1 MTASN
6 IHLLHARPSPL
17 APFLRVGH
25 TGQHRLEALVAAN
38 RMPYQRFVFDAAH
51 IRRQQSLLQ
60 AFKARGA
67 EIVIDLNFAETAAPG
82 RFATAVAKL
91 PWGNA
96 ERPWTP
102 DDFGRGRNADFY
114 KQMAEFA
121 VANGAT
127 AVLAPTHLV
136 ESELAPWRTVDLD
149 GCVRLRQELD
159 RAGGK
164 YIAID
169 YQMIT
174 TTAALKDSQLRST
187 LLDGIADLPFQN
199 LWLRASG
206 FGAKAT
212 GAGTRHL
219 LETARHLHAVGR
231 PVVIDMAGGFA
242 GLSTLAFGTA
252 GGICHGVALSESFN
266 AADWRKPPQEGKG
279 GGLGARIYVADL
291 DRHLSEKQAEA
302 FFAVRG
308 TKSRFAC
315 NDTSC
320 CPSGLDDMAESPQSH
335 FITQRFRQIAELD
348 RLPEARRAEHFLLRM
363 LDPAVR
369 SARQAAKL
377 KFGDEQVQKLVG
389 ESKSRLIRFRD
400 ALGALHEAE
409 AVGTDVSRSR
419 APAFR
424 GGQGDAGGVVT
435 VLGGR
440 R

>member
-1 MTASN
+1 
-6 IHLLHARPSPL
+6 
-17 APFLRVGH
+17 
-25 TGQHRLEALVAAN
+25 
-38 RMPYQRFVFDAAH
+38 
-51 IRRQQSLLQ
+51 
-60 AFKARGA
+60 
-67 EIVIDLNFAETAAPG
+67 
-82 RFATAVAKL
+82 
-91 PWGNA
+91 
-96 ERPWTP
+96 
-102 DDFGRGRNADFY
+102 
-114 KQMAEFA
+114 MAEFV
-121 VANGAT
+121 VAAGAS

-136 ESELAPWRTVDLD
+136 ESGALPWHAADLD
-149 GCVRLRQELD
+149 GCIRLRQELD

-164 YIAID
+164 HIAID
-169 YQMIT
+169 YQVIT
-174 TTAALKDSQLRST
+174 TMAVLKDPQLRSAV
-187 LLDGIADLPFQN
+187 LDGIGDLPFQN

-242 GLSTLAFGTA
+242 GLSTLAFSTA

-266 AADWRKPPQEGKG
+266 AADWRKPPQESKRG
-279 GGLGARIYVADL
+279 GVGARIYVADL

-315 NDTSC
+315 SDTSC
-320 CPSGLDDMAESPQSH
+320 CASGLDDMAENPQAH
-335 FITQRFRQIAELD
+335 FITQRYRQIAELD

-400 ALGALHEAE
+400 ALGALNEADAGANE
-409 AVGTDVSRSR
+409 ISRSR

-424 GGQGDAGGVVT
+424 GGLGDAGGIVT

-440 R
+440 P

>member
-82 RFATAVAKL
+82 RFATAVCKL

-96 ERPWTP
+96 DRTWTP

-121 VANGAT
+121 VANGAA
-127 AVLAPTHLV
+127 AVLAPTHLA
-136 ESELAPWRTVDLD
+136 ESELAPWRAVDLD

-164 YIAID
+164 HIAID

-174 TTAALKDSQLRST
+174 TTAVLKDTQLRST

-219 LETARHLHAVGR
+219 LETARHLHALGR

-348 RLPEARRAEHFLLRM
+348 RLPESRRAEHFLLRM

-369 SARQAAKL
+369 STRQAAKL

-389 ESKSRLIRFRD
+389 ESKTRLIRFRD

-424 GGQGDAGGVVT
+424 GGQGDTGGVVT

>member
-6 IHLLHARPSPL
+6 IHLLHARPAPL

-60 AFKARGA
+60 ALTARGS
-67 EIVIDLNFAETAAPG
+67 EIVVDLNFAETAAPG
-82 RFATAVAKL
+82 RYATAVAKL

-102 DDFGRGRNADFY
+102 DDFGRGRNADFF

-121 VANGAT
+121 VANGVT
-127 AVLAPTHLV
+127 AVFAPTHLV
-136 ESELAPWRTVDLD
+136 ESEVASWHTVDLD

-164 YIAID
+164 HIAID
-169 YQMIT
+169 YQIIT
-174 TTAALKDSQLRST
+174 TTAALKNSQLRSDI
-187 LLDGIADLPFQN
+187 LDGVADLPFQN
-199 LWLRASG
+199 LWVRASG

-212 GAGTRHL
+212 GPGTRHL
-219 LETARHLHAVGR
+219 LEAARHLHAIGR

-242 GLSTLAFGTA
+242 GLAILAFGVS

-266 AADWRKPPQEGKG
+266 AADWRKPPQRGKG
-279 GGLGARIYVADL
+279 GGLGARIYVAEP

-320 CPSGLDDMAESPQSH
+320 CPSGPDDIAENPQSH

-369 SARQAAKL
+369 STRQASKL
-377 KFGDEQVQKLVG
+377 KFGDEQVRKLVG
-389 ESKSRLIRFRD
+389 ESKTRLIRFRD

-419 APAFR
+419 VPTFR

-435 VLGGR
+435 ILGGR